1 MFFLRPKTTDE
12 VESDMGFGTHKL
24 INLKSRHLGD
34 DVFGAL
40 EPVKMP
46 DGRLK
51 KNYINLNFDNFGI
64 TEVGDLRDLV
74 EHLEATGEPIM
85 DGDSELPDLF
95 S

>member
-1 MFFLRPKTTDE
+1 
-12 VESDMGFGTHKL
+12 
-24 INLKSRHLGD
+24 
-34 DVFGAL
+34 
-40 EPVKMP
+40 MP